1 MTPRLLPAAL
11 LCSLLLL
18 CVPGSAAAA
27 PWTCEASVVRGT
39 LGPAPSVEPVTANQG
54 ASECITQSAGGTL
67 VGNLHL
73 FRTFTL
79 PKYVDIG

>member
-11 LCSLLLL
+11 LCSLVLL

-39 LGPAPSVEPVTANQG
+39 LGP
-54 ASECITQSAGGTL
+54 
-67 VGNLHL
+67 
-73 FRTFTL
+73 
-79 PKYVDIG
+79 IG